1 MSQLNKIKVYDFPK
15 ITDPRGN
22 LSFIEGAVHIPFPI
36 RRAYYIYDVP
46 GGETRGGHAHRESQL
61 VAIAISGSVTV
72 RFSDGKEEREV
83 VLNRSNRGVLIPPGV
98 WHTLHDFTTGTVM
111 LVLAS
116 TLYDEADYIRDY
128 DQFLEYLCKEEN
140 NG

>member
-1 MSQLNKIKVYDFPK
+1 MSAIDKIRIYEFPK

-36 RRAYYIYDVP
+36 RRAYYVYDVP
-46 GGETRGGHAHRESQL
+46 GGETRGGHAHKETQL

-72 RFSDGKEEREV
+72 RFTDGQEEREV
-83 VLNRSNRGVLIPPGV
+83 HLNRSNKGVLIPPDV

-128 DQFLEYLCKEEN
+128 DQYLQYLENQKN
-140 NG
+140 D